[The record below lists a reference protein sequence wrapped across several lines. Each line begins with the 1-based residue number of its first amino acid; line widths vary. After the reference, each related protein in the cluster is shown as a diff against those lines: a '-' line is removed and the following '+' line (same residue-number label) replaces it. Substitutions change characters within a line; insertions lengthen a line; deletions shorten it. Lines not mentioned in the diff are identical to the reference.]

1 MKILSII
8 IPAYN
13 EEKTIHL
20 ILDKIRDVELIEGV
34 RKQVI
39 IVNDHS
45 SDQTEEVILKY
56 KADNP
61 ILDIQYYLHSHNE
74 GAVQKV

>member
-45 SDQTEEVILKY
+45 DHTP
-56 KADNP
+56 N
-61 ILDIQYYLHSHNE
+61 LHL
-74 GAVQKV
+74 V

>member
-61 ILDIQYYLHSHNE
+61 ILDIQYWVICLIF
-74 GAVQKV
+74 